1 MKNSIKKSFSF
12 FALVLSILKMFY
24 FKEPM
29 KCTGK
34 FKDDFDSLCQ
44 TRSLK
49 FTPEVVSRSKRPGS
63 AIQSIFISQQLGTS
77 DSALKGDKKAAN
89 NKKTTVNSINLDNDH
104 ENEQNPEFID
114 LPPKS
119 FVIKDSAEY
128 FKPKIHVEMDN
139 PDKLDSV
146 TEIHIKGWK
155 LEKSII
161 EILNLCLPS
170 IEQLH
175 TLK

>member
-1 MKNSIKKSFSF
+1 
-12 FALVLSILKMFY
+12 MFHL
-24 FKEPM
+24 KEPL

-34 FKDDFDSLCQ
+34 FKDDFDTLCQ
-44 TRSLK
+44 MRSLK

-63 AIQSIFISQQLGTS
+63 AMQTMYINQQLGV
-77 DSALKGDKKAAN
+77 DSAQKADKKTSI
-89 NKKTTVNSINLDNDH
+89 NKKQTVNSISLDTEH

-119 FVIKDSAEY
+119 FVIKDSADY

-161 EILNLCLPS
+161 EIFNLCLPS